1 MTIRQHTYLDEED
14 VSAGECRMYRSHFS
28 TSDFWQLLH
37 SAQLL
42 YLSMQTVFRWL
53 PTPKLAE
60 EPGAVDVSH

>member
-1 MTIRQHTYLDEED
+1 
-14 VSAGECRMYRSHFS
+14 MYRSHFS